1 MFIKCNFSTNYNDG
15 SLTILIELLKFRTN
29 SRIIA
34 TYPGNLL
41 WKMWIWVF
49 EYYAML
55 FFFRSS
61 LARHGWKVPYRKTNR
76 SKNSKATLKHAPT
89 WKLTEEKM
97 WKLSL
102 QIPRIDLHHILQLI
116 IRICFLLDYLLFL
129 RFLLLIWACIY
140 LLEKILHKNYCCSY
154 PKMPCTANKYL
165 LKVSGRNPKARGEIC

>member
-55 FFFRSS
+55 FFFRSG

-76 SKNSKATLKHAPT
+76 SKNSKATLKNAPT

-116 IRICFLLDYLLFL
+116 IRICFLLDYVLFL
-129 RFLLLIWACIY
+129 RFLTTNHPNMLSLGLPVISKVFIAYLSMYLFAGKDIAQKLL
-140 LLEKILHKNYCCSY
+140 LF
-154 PKMPCTANKYL
+154 
-165 LKVSGRNPKARGEIC
+165 